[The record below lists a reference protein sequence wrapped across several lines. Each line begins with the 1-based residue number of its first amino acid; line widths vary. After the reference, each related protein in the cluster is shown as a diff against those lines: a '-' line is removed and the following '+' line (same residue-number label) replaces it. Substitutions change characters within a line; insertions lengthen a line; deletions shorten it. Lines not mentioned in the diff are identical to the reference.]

1 MISNFQDKS
10 DLALEINNPN
20 FDSES
25 QEKNSIL
32 GENSIKKQK
41 SKDDMYL
48 NKFKNNALRSQDSM
62 DSISIEN
69 FLDKEF
75 LNLINSPSIVNIQL
89 KKSHRHSRNS
99 LNSKEDLKKT
109 SIKKHKTFNNLVQ
122 IKKIDSDLIS
132 HKLSI
137 IFINIS

>member
-48 NKFKNNALRSQDSM
+48 KKFKNNALRSQDSM

-75 LNLINSPSIVNIQL
+75 LNLINSPSIVNI
-89 KKSHRHSRNS
+89 
-99 LNSKEDLKKT
+99 
-109 SIKKHKTFNNLVQ
+109 
-122 IKKIDSDLIS
+122 
-132 HKLSI
+132 
-137 IFINIS
+137 